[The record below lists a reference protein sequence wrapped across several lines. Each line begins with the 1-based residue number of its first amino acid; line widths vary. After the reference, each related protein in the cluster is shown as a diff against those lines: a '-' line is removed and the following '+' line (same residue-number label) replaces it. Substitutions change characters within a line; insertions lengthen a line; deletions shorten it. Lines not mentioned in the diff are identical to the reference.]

1 MKLREVR
8 AQNIRNFGP
17 DALPVSFV
25 DEATDQVRPLTVL
38 VGSNGSGKTTL
49 LELIHGACLYAGPS
63 ARYTFTD
70 EDESTE
76 NTIETFRTSLAP
88 NGAAFSMR
96 LQVPPFQGLHA
107 PIDGPVH
114 LDFLGRGPI
123 RNIKLDPDTRRHW
136 TAYVDQASRSKPEG
150 GIVSF
155 PANRFLSK
163 QDKAAISK
171 PEVSTSWL
179 YRYTPSDEW
188 EGSLEQL
195 WVWQNYLDLE
205 AQQAGRPSLLPFV
218 TTIEEI
224 LGRGQT
230 IKIQRGEVWI
240 ERPQS
245 GDRVR
250 PHELPSGEQQ
260 VLLIFGE
267 LLRRLRP
274 GAIVMIDELEMN
286 LHPGL
291 QRVVIHH
298 LRRLAQKHDLQIIVT
313 THSMEIVAA
322 CDPSE
327 IVNLDDMV
335 FVEQA
340 AWTAAEAQ

>member
-25 DEATDQVRPLTVL
+25 DEATDQVRALTVL

-49 LELIHGACLYAGPS
+49 LELLHGALLYASEYWDVPAEIGVVSLQAFLNSMTRSNATFSVTLQS
-63 ARYTFTD
+63 AVNDSQSSNRGARISLTF
-70 EDESTE
+70 
-76 NTIETFRTSLAP
+76 LGYGP
-88 NGAAFSMR
+88 NG
-96 LQVPPFQGLHA
+96 QVPTVEGEHQRWSIYQNLA
-107 PIDGPVH
+107 RTKM
-114 LDFLGRGPI
+114 L
-123 RNIKLDPDTRRHW
+123 
-136 TAYVDQASRSKPEG
+136 EG
-150 GIVSF
+150 GLLNF
-155 PANRFLSK
+155 PANRFLPV
-163 QDKAAISK
+163 QGKAAISRPK
-171 PEVSTSWL
+171 TPQAWL

-218 TTIEEI
+218 ATIEEI

-260 VLLIFGE
+260 ILLLFGE
-267 LLRRLRP
+267 ILRRLRP

-298 LRRLAQKHDLQIIVT
+298 LRRLAQKHDLQVIVT

-340 AWTAAEAQ
+340 ARTAAEAQ

>member
-25 DEATDQVRPLTVL
+25 DEATGQVRALTVL

-49 LELIHGACLYAGPS
+49 LELIHGALLYASSEASGAHGPELGAPPLLNFHRCL
-63 ARYTFTD
+63 AR
-70 EDESTE
+70 E
-76 NTIETFRTSLAP
+76 
-88 NGAAFSMR
+88 GAAFSLR
-96 LQVPPFQGLHA
+96 LHVATKAGGHIP
-107 PIDGPVH
+107 
-114 LDFLGRGPI
+114 LDFLGRGPRKMI
-123 RNIKLDPDTRRHW
+123 SLPDEPRQRWATYVSSARH
-136 TAYVDQASRSKPEG
+136 AMIEG
-150 GIVSF
+150 GLLSF
-155 PANRFLSK
+155 PANRFLPR
-163 QDKAAISK
+163 QGKAAVSR
-171 PEVSTSWL
+171 PEAPQAWT

-218 TTIEEI
+218 ATIEEI

-267 LLRRLRP
+267 LLRRVRP

-298 LRRLAQKHDLQIIVT
+298 LRRLAQKHDLQVIVT

-340 AWTAAEAQ
+340 ARTAAEAQ

>member
-17 DALPVSFV
+17 DALPVRFV
-25 DEATDQVRPLTVL
+25 DEATGQVRPLTVL

-49 LELIHGACLYAGPS
+49 LELIYGACLYASPRDFDRFIG
-63 ARYTFTD
+63 

-76 NTIETFRTSLAP
+76 NTIQMFGISLAP
-88 NGAAFSMR
+88 NGAAFSML
-96 LQVPPFQGLHA
+96 LQVPPFQALHA
-107 PIDGPVH
+107 PPDGLIH
-114 LDFLGRGPI
+114 LDFLGRGPR
-123 RNIKLDPDTRRHW
+123 RNIKFDPDTRLHW
-136 TAYVDQASRSKPEG
+136 TAYMDRSSRSMPEG

-155 PANRFLSK
+155 PANRFLLK
-163 QDKAAISK
+163 QDKAAISQ
-171 PEVSTSWL
+171 PEASRSWL
-179 YRYTPSDEW
+179 YRYIPSDQW

-218 TTIEEI
+218 STIEEI

-340 AWTAAEAQ
+340 ARTAAEAQ

>member
-25 DEATDQVRPLTVL
+25 DEATGQVRALTVL

-49 LELIHGACLYAGPS
+49 LDLIHGALLYAGGGEYYDLTPEVG
-63 ARYTFTD
+63 A
-70 EDESTE
+70 
-76 NTIETFRTSLAP
+76 TSLQVFLQSLARK
-88 NGAAFSMR
+88 GSTFSMLLHIPLSK
-96 LQVPPFQGLHA
+96 LQKLGSNNGQTSLSFHGLPA
-107 PIDGPVH
+107 GSKDPI
-114 LDFLGRGPI
+114 PI
-123 RNIKLDPDTRRHW
+123 RNGGQNSWANYMHP
-136 TAYVDQASRSKPEG
+136 ASEAMLEG
-150 GIVSF
+150 GLLNF
-155 PANRFLSK
+155 PANRFLPA
-163 QDKAAISK
+163 QARAAVSR
-171 PEVSTSWL
+171 PESSHAWL
-179 YRYTPSDEW
+179 YRYTPTDKW

-218 TTIEEI
+218 TLIEEI
-224 LGRGQT
+224 LGRDQT
-230 IKIQRGEVWI
+230 IKIKAGEVWI

-260 VLLIFGE
+260 VLLLFGE
-267 LLRRLRP
+267 ILRRLRP
-274 GAIVMIDELEMN
+274 GAIVMIDELELN

-322 CDPSE
+322 CDPSA

-335 FVEQA
+335 FAEQA
-340 AWTAAEAQ
+340 RTATESP

>member
-25 DEATDQVRPLTVL
+25 DEATGQVRALTVL

-49 LELIHGACLYAGPS
+49 LELIHGACLFAVRGKSHFRKSAEGGAPS
-63 ARYTFTD
+63 LQTFSSSMARRDATFSILLHIQASET
-70 EDESTE
+70 ESE
-76 NTIETFRTSLAP
+76 V
-88 NGAAFSMR
+88 R
-96 LQVPPFQGLHA
+96 LDFQG
-107 PIDGPVH
+107 P
-114 LDFLGRGPI
+114 RGFI
-123 RNIKLDPDTRRHW
+123 RHFSDALRWADYVFSASQAM
-136 TAYVDQASRSKPEG
+136 TAG
-150 GIVSF
+150 GILSF
-155 PANRFLSK
+155 PANRFLPEPG
-163 QDKAAISK
+163 KAAISR
-171 PEVSTSWL
+171 PEESHAWL
-179 YRYTPSDEW
+179 YRYIPSDKW

-218 TTIEEI
+218 ATIEEI

-230 IKIQRGEVWI
+230 IKIKAGEVWI

-267 LLRRLRP
+267 ILRRLRP

-327 IVNLDDMV
+327 IVNLDAMV
-335 FVEQA
+335 FAEQTR
-340 AWTAAEAQ
+340 TATESQ

>member
-25 DEATDQVRPLTVL
+25 DEATGQVRALTVL

-49 LELIHGACLYAGPS
+49 LELIHKAMEFAAYRRHIFANYLVHA
-63 ARYTFTD
+63 
-70 EDESTE
+70 
-76 NTIETFRTSLAP
+76 
-88 NGAAFSMR
+88 GAALSMS
-96 LQVPPFQGLHA
+96 LQV
-107 PIDGPVH
+107 
-114 LDFLGRGPI
+114 
-123 RNIKLDPDTRRHW
+123 
-136 TAYVDQASRSKPEG
+136 SSKPSEQPIHLEYIRDETTDVQALVTDAYGAWADYMKRASEAMAEG
-150 GIVSF
+150 GILSF
-155 PANRFLSK
+155 PADRFLPV
-163 QDKAAISK
+163 QSK
-171 PEVSTSWL
+171 PVVSRPKSSHAWL
-179 YRYTPSDEW
+179 YSYDPSGRW

-205 AQQAGRPSLLPFV
+205 ANEAGRPSLLPFV

-230 IKIQRGEVWI
+230 IKIKAGEVWI

-260 VLLIFGE
+260 VLLLFGE
-267 LLRRLRP
+267 ILRRLRP

-313 THSMEIVAA
+313 THSLEIVAA

-335 FVEQA
+335 FAEQA
-340 AWTAAEAQ
+340 RTATEAQ

>member
-17 DALPVSFV
+17 DALPVRFI
-25 DEATDQVRPLTVL
+25 DEATGRVRALTVL

-49 LELIHGACLYAGPS
+49 LELILGGCLYASGGELYVLPDEVGVAS
-63 ARYTFTD
+63 LKIFMSCLARA
-70 EDESTE
+70 S
-76 NTIETFRTSLAP
+76 
-88 NGAAFSMR
+88 AAFFM
-96 LQVPPFQGLHA
+96 LMEVPANDAPAHA
-107 PIDGPVH
+107 TRQIP
-114 LDFLGRGPI
+114 LDFRGRGSEVMIPMPGGTQHI
-123 RNIKLDPDTRRHW
+123 WADYMHPASKAMKEGGILSFP
-136 TAYVDQASRSKPEG
+136 ASRSL
-150 GIVSF
+150 
-155 PANRFLSK
+155 PAQARAEISRPALSH
-163 QDKAAISK
+163 A
-171 PEVSTSWL
+171 WL
-179 YRYTPSDEW
+179 YRYAPSDGW

-205 AQQAGRPSLLPFV
+205 AQQAGRPSLMPFV

-224 LGRGQT
+224 LGHGQK
-230 IKIQRGEVWI
+230 IKIQGGEVWI
-240 ERPQS
+240 ERPQA

-250 PHELPSGEQQ
+250 PHELPAGEQQ

-267 LLRRLRP
+267 IVRRLRP
-274 GAIVMIDELEMN
+274 GAIVLIDELEMN

-291 QRVVIHH
+291 QRVVLHH
-298 LRRLAQKHDLQIIVT
+298 LRRLAQRHDLQVIVT
-313 THSMEIVAA
+313 THSLEIVAA

-340 AWTAAEAQ
+340 ARTAPEAQ

>member
-25 DEATDQVRPLTVL
+25 DEATDQVRALTVL

-49 LELIHGACLYAGPS
+49 LELIHGACLQASLGAHFFWPVEGTVPLQAIRSSLERRGS
-63 ARYTFTD
+63 ALSLALLIPRRGAQSQPNGRKIHLAFIGDGRDEPDLTTD
-70 EDESTE
+70 EQQERWADYVLSAS
-76 NTIETFRTSLAP
+76 ETMT
-88 NGAAFSMR
+88 
-96 LQVPPFQGLHA
+96 
-107 PIDGPVH
+107 
-114 LDFLGRGPI
+114 
-123 RNIKLDPDTRRHW
+123 
-136 TAYVDQASRSKPEG
+136 EG
-150 GIVSF
+150 GILSF
-155 PANRFLSK
+155 PATRFLPVQEKTAVSR
-163 QDKAAISK
+163 
-171 PEVSTSWL
+171 PEASHAWM
-179 YRYTPSDEW
+179 YRYTPSDSW

-218 TTIEEI
+218 ATIEEI
-224 LGRGQT
+224 LGRGQI

-260 VLLIFGE
+260 ILLLFGE
-267 LLRRLRP
+267 ILRRLRP

-298 LRRLAQKHDLQIIVT
+298 LRRLAQKHDLQVIVT

-340 AWTAAEAQ
+340 ARTAAEAQ

>member
-17 DALPVSFV
+17 NALPVSFV
-25 DEATDQVRPLTVL
+25 DEATGQVRPLTVL

-49 LELIHGACLYAGPS
+49 LELIHGALLYAS
-63 ARYTFTD
+63 AGYSSFWP
-70 EDESTE
+70 
-76 NTIETFRTSLAP
+76 IEQNVSLQSLQSGMTRA
-88 NGAAFSMR
+88 GAAFSIVLHIPTRKSQSR
-96 LQVPPFQGLHA
+96 LSRREIHLAFSG
-107 PIDGPVH
+107 DGQEEP
-114 LDFLGRGPI
+114 LLPNDEQQDR
-123 RNIKLDPDTRRHW
+123 W
-136 TAYVDQASRSKPEG
+136 ASYVESASEAMTEG
-150 GIVSF
+150 GLLSF
-155 PANRFLSK
+155 PANRFLPMPG
-163 QDKAAISK
+163 KAAISP
-171 PEVSTSWL
+171 PEEPQAWM
-179 YRYTPSDEW
+179 YRYTPSDKW

-218 TTIEEI
+218 STIEEI

-327 IVNLDDMV
+327 IVNLEDMV

-340 AWTAAEAQ
+340 ARTAAEAQ

>member
-1 MKLREVR
+1 MKVREVY

-25 DEATDQVRPLTVL
+25 DEDTGLVRALTVL

-49 LELIHGACLYAGPS
+49 LELIYDACKSHYKPRFFLDFSGDSPS
-63 ARYTFTD
+63 ASAQAFH
-70 EDESTE
+70 S
-76 NTIETFRTSLAP
+76 SLARV
-88 NGAAFSMR
+88 GAAFSML
-96 LQVPPFQGLHA
+96 LQVPTRDAQSELHLEFVGHQ
-107 PIDGPVH
+107 PNV
-114 LDFLGRGPI
+114 
-123 RNIKLDPDTRRHW
+123 IKFSEDVMARW
-136 TAYVDQASRSKPEG
+136 VDYANSASAAMTEG
-150 GIVSF
+150 GILSF
-155 PANRFLSK
+155 PANRYLPVQERPK
-163 QDKAAISK
+163 ISR
-171 PEVSTSWL
+171 PEEPQSWC
-179 YRYTPSDEW
+179 YRYKSSEGW
-188 EGSLEQL
+188 SGSLEQL

-218 TTIEEI
+218 ATIEEI

-245 GDRVR
+245 NDRVR
-250 PHELPSGEQQ
+250 PHELPAGEQQ

-274 GAIVMIDELEMN
+274 GAVVMIDELEMN

-291 QRVVIHH
+291 QRVVVHH

-327 IVNLDDMV
+327 ILNLDDMV

-340 AWTAAEAQ
+340 ARTAAEAR

>member
-25 DEATDQVRPLTVL
+25 DEATGQVRPLTVL

-49 LELIHGACLYAGPS
+49 LELIHGALLYASPTEYLELAAKAGEAS
-63 ARYTFTD
+63 LQAF
-70 EDESTE
+70 ESCLTPG
-76 NTIETFRTSLAP
+76 R
-88 NGAAFSMR
+88 AAFSM
-96 LQVPPFQGLHA
+96 LLHVSDQSA
-107 PIDGPVH
+107 EH
-114 LDFLGRGPI
+114 MTLSFRGRGRSGMIPI
-123 RNIKLDPDTRRHW
+123 LDDSQHRW
-136 TAYVDQASRSKPEG
+136 VNYSGQASRVMTEG
-150 GIVSF
+150 GLLSF
-155 PANRFLSK
+155 PANRFLPVQSK
-163 QDKAAISK
+163 AGISR
-171 PEVSTSWL
+171 PEPSQMWL
-179 YRYTPSDEW
+179 YRYSPSDKW

-205 AQQAGRPSLLPFV
+205 AQQAGRPSLLQFV
-218 TTIEEI
+218 ATIEEI

-230 IKIQRGEVWI
+230 IKIKAGEVWI

-267 LLRRLRP
+267 VLRRLRP

-340 AWTAAEAQ
+340 ARTAAEAQ

>member
-25 DEATDQVRPLTVL
+25 DEATGQVRALTVL

-49 LELIHGACLYAGPS
+49 LELIHGACVYAYGHEYFAFFPPES
-63 ARYTFTD
+63 DEQSLRAFT
-70 EDESTE
+70 
-76 NTIETFRTSLAP
+76 RSLKRQ
-88 NGAAFSMR
+88 GGMFSML
-96 LQVPPFQGLHA
+96 LQ
-107 PIDGPVH
+107 IPVKNRQSE
-114 LDFLGRGPI
+114 LQFDFLGKKPKI
-123 RNIKLDPDTRRHW
+123 EVQLSAPMLQLW
-136 TAYVDQASRSKPEG
+136 TEYVNQASKRVTEG
-150 GIVSF
+150 GIVNF
-155 PANRFLSK
+155 PSNRYLPM
-163 QDKAAISK
+163 QDTAEISR
-171 PEVSTSWL
+171 PDDSSAWI

-230 IKIQRGEVWI
+230 IKIKAGEVWI

-340 AWTAAEAQ
+340 ARTAAEAQ